1 MEEEAPKMEC
11 HRCQRPVTF
20 VAIRLG
26 QGEFRLYDCER
37 CHIHAWMHNGDVVE
51 IPAVLT
57 AMAQHYAVPQ
67 SYEPDFVEEVVMRAG
82 ASGDKPA
89 KQKFG
94 GGPARR
100 QLDSAGRSWS
110 AA

>member
-1 MEEEAPKMEC
+1 MEEGPKMEC
-11 HRCQRPVTF
+11 PRCERPVTF
-20 VAIRLG
+20 LAIQLN
-26 QGEFRLYDCER
+26 QGEFRLYDCEH
-37 CHIHAWMHNGDVVE
+37 CHTHAWMHDGDVVE

-57 AMAQHYAVPQ
+57 AIGQHFAVPQ
-67 SYEPDFVEEVVMRAG
+67 SDQPGFVEEVVMRAG
-82 ASGDKPA
+82 TNGNKPA

-100 QLDSAGRSWS
+100 QLANAGRSWS